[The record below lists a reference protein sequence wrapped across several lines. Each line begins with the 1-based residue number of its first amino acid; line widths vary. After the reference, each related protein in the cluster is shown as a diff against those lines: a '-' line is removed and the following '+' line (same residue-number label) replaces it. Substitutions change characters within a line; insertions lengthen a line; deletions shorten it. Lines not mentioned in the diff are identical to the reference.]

1 MIARVIRGRR
11 DASAGALKEDKVKK
25 IKMNIFIAAAAI
37 IITFTMVSCGGVS
50 KKAVMDPVAAGED
63 EFFETTRY
71 IMLKNEIKIYK
82 HLPDQESRDSFKK
95 EFWRKRDPNPE
106 TQENEARNEFYQRI
120 AFVNR
125 WFSEKTGKN
134 RGLDSDR
141 GKVYLYLGPPD
152 ERTTQQRTVYNST
165 GTRVRILTEQWL
177 YQRHLLFL
185 EFRDVNG
192 FGVYQLA
199 RWSPELLT
207 AIDSEK
213 FTIFENKDVSKKL
226 KFKAAYKDGEIQIR
240 IPVKGIVFDEED
252 GKMKASFKVKVYVYH
267 EYKKIDELEKTWNLA
282 EGKENIL
289 KKDNV
294 AFVIPYTASSKGKY
308 YFDIIVKDLASTSS
322 YRNMIRFKS

>member
-1 MIARVIRGRR
+1 M
-11 DASAGALKEDKVKK
+11 KK
-25 IKMNIFIAAAAI
+25 IKKNIFITAAAI
-37 IITFTMVSCGGVS
+37 IVTFTMVSCGGAGQ
-50 KKAVMDPVAAGED
+50 KAALDPVAAGED
-63 EFFETTRY
+63 KFFETTRF
-71 IMLKNEIKIYK
+71 IMLKDEIKIYK
-82 HLPDQESRDSFKK
+82 HLPDQEARDAFIK

-106 TQENEARNEFYQRI
+106 TLENEARTEFYQRV

-152 ERTTQQRTVYNST
+152 ERTTQQRTVYNSM
-165 GTRVRILTEQWL
+165 GTRVRILTEHWL

-199 RWSPELLT
+199 RWTPELLT
-207 AIDSEK
+207 AIDREK
-213 FTIFENKDVSKKL
+213 FTIFENKKVGQKL

-240 IPVKGIVFDEED
+240 IPIKGIVFDEED
-252 GKMKASFKVKVYVYH
+252 GKMKASFKVVVYVYH
-267 EYKKIDELEKTWNLA
+267 EYKKVDELEKTWNLA
-282 EGKENIL
+282 EGKDIIL
-289 KKDNV
+289 KQDNI
-294 AFVIPYTASSKGKY
+294 AFTIPYTASSKGKY
-308 YFDIIVKDLASTSS
+308 YFDIIVKDLTSTST

>member
-1 MIARVIRGRR
+1 MI
-11 DASAGALKEDKVKK
+11 SLFLKKEEKVKK
-25 IKMNIFIAAAAI
+25 VKINVFTAAAAI
-37 IITFTMVSCGGVS
+37 IIVTFGMVSCGGVS
-50 KKAVMDPVAAGED
+50 QKAALDPVAAGED
-63 EFFETTRY
+63 EFFETTRF
-71 IMLKNEIKIYK
+71 IMLRDEIKIYK
-82 HLPDQESRDSFKK
+82 HLPDQEFRDDFIK

-106 TQENEARNEFYQRI
+106 TRENEARTEFYSRV

-125 WFSEKTGKN
+125 WFSEKSGKN

-152 ERTTQQRTVYNST
+152 ERSTQQRTVVNST
-165 GTRVRILTEQWL
+165 GTPVRILTEQWL

-192 FGVYQLA
+192 FGVYRLA
-199 RWSPELLT
+199 HWTPELLS

-213 FTIFENKDVSKKL
+213 FTIFENKNVSQKL
-226 KFKAAYKDGEIQIR
+226 KFKAEYKDGEIQIR
-240 IPVKGIVFDEED
+240 IPVKGIVFDEEN

-267 EYKKIDELEKTWNLA
+267 DYKKIDELEKTWDLT
-282 EGKENIL
+282 EGRDNIL
-289 KKDNV
+289 KQDDI
-294 AFVIPYTASSKGKY
+294 AFTIPYTASSKGNY